1 MATALRGHIHWHD
14 YGPVTGAE
22 LSGNRPAL
30 VVSNNL
36 LNQRLT
42 TAITLP
48 TSKSE
53 PHQRFRRQ
61 HVWLNE
67 SESYASARQI
77 KSVAQEGLGDLIGR
91 ASDQEL
97 EHIITSI
104 TERLQS
110 QQRAGRM
117 DTPQGPR
124 LLQRGTVLQEPER
137 AQQDEDANDFLVL
150 DYNAGNHMAVV
161 VDLEYRRRNIESPVA
176 VPIRIDGEASPGV
189 PEEKHRVPSGSA
201 NQDLRRGQTSLS
213 TGPQDTIPRHD
224 PTRIHADSNGRQ

>member
-22 LSGNRPAL
+22 LSGSRPAL

-67 SESYASARQI
+67 SESHASARQI
-77 KSVAQEGLGDLIGR
+77 KSVPQEELGDLVGR
-91 ASDQEL
+91 ASNQEL

-110 QQRAGRM
+110 QQRAGRIE
-117 DTPQGPR
+117 TPQGPR
-124 LLQRGTVLQEPER
+124 LLNRGTVLQDTGQAER
-137 AQQDEDANDFLVL
+137 EEDTNGLLVL
-150 DYNAGNHMAVV
+150 DYNAGNYMAVV
-161 VDLEYRRRNIESPVA
+161 VELEYRRRNIESPVA
-176 VPIRIDGEASPGV
+176 VPIRIDGEARTASALI
-189 PEEKHRVPSGSA
+189 HRIRSIDMS
-201 NQDLRRGQTSLS
+201 QRGLTPTGTAYTDS
-213 TGPQDTIPRHD
+213 TQEAI
-224 PTRIHADSNGRQ
+224 GRLIQMIEG

>member
-67 SESYASARQI
+67 SESHASTRQI
-77 KSVAQEGLGDLIGR
+77 KSVRQEELGDLVGR
-91 ASDQEL
+91 ASNQEL

-104 TERLQS
+104 THRLQS
-110 QQRAGRM
+110 QQRAGRIE
-117 DTPQGPR
+117 TPQGPR
-124 LLQRGTVLQEPER
+124 LLNRGTVLQDTGQAEPE
-137 AQQDEDANDFLVL
+137 EDINGLLVL
-150 DYNAGNHMAVV
+150 DYNAGNYMAVV
-161 VDLEYRRRNIESPVA
+161 VELEYRRRNIESPVA
-176 VPIRIDGEASPGV
+176 VPIRIDGEARTASALI
-189 PEEKHRVPSGSA
+189 HRIRSIDMS
-201 NQDLRRGQTSLS
+201 QRDLTPTGTAYTDS
-213 TGPQDTIPRHD
+213 TQEAI
-224 PTRIHADSNGRQ
+224 GRLIQMIEG

>member
-67 SESYASARQI
+67 SESHASTRQI
-77 KSVAQEGLGDLIGR
+77 KSVRQEELGDLVGR
-91 ASDQEL
+91 ASNQEL

-104 TERLQS
+104 TQRLQS
-110 QQRAGRM
+110 QQRAGRIE
-117 DTPQGPR
+117 TPQGPR
-124 LLQRGTVLQEPER
+124 LLNRGTVLQDTGQAEPE
-137 AQQDEDANDFLVL
+137 EDINGLLVL
-150 DYNAGNHMAVV
+150 DYNAGNYMAVV
-161 VDLEYRRRNIESPVA
+161 VELEYRRRNIESPVA
-176 VPIRIDGEASPGV
+176 VPIRIDGEARTASALI
-189 PEEKHRVPSGSA
+189 HRIRSIDMS
-201 NQDLRRGQTSLS
+201 QRGLTPTGTAYTDS
-213 TGPQDTIPRHD
+213 TQEAI
-224 PTRIHADSNGRQ
+224 GRLIQMIQG

>member
-1 MATALRGHIHWHD
+1 MATALRGNIHWHD

-67 SESYASARQI
+67 SESHASTRHI
-77 KSVAQEGLGDLIGR
+77 KSVPQEELGDLIGR
-91 ASDQEL
+91 ASNQEL

-104 TERLQS
+104 TQRLQS
-110 QQRAGRM
+110 QQRAGRIE
-117 DTPQGPR
+117 TPQGPR
-124 LLQRGTVLQEPER
+124 LLNRGTVLQDAGKAGPE
-137 AQQDEDANDFLVL
+137 EDINGLLVL
-150 DYNAGNHMAVV
+150 DYNAGNYMAVV
-161 VDLEYRRRNIESPVA
+161 VELEYRRRNIESPVA
-176 VPIRIDGEASPGV
+176 VPIRIDGEARTASALI
-189 PEEKHRVPSGSA
+189 HRIRSIDMRPHTDG
-201 NQDLRRGQTSLS
+201 NG
-213 TGPQDTIPRHD
+213 
-224 PTRIHADSNGRQ
+224 IH

>member
-176 VPIRIDGEASPGV
+176 VPIRIDGEARPASALV
-189 PEEKHRVPSGSA
+189 HRIRSLDMT
-201 NQDLRRGQTSLS
+201 QRGFTP
-213 TGPQDTIPRHD
+213 TATADNEDTQQAI
-224 PTRIHADSNGRQ
+224 GRLIQMIEG